1 MHEVHFDIRACVE
14 ACIDVVAIGA
24 ERKGIEVLSAVAEG
38 VPATMLGDYDRVRQ
52 ILTNLVGNAVK
63 FTERG
68 EVMVGV
74 RIDNA
79 QIMTLQKS
87 FSGNELST
95 AILKEESEKEEES
108 KGSKVVHF
116 WVRDTG
122 IGIPKDKYV

>member
-1 MHEVHFDIRACVE
+1 LHEVHFDIRACVE

>member
-1 MHEVHFDIRACVE
+1 VE